1 MPGPARV
8 PTETPLDPIP
18 TPVRAV
24 IDLYQQELAGLTFP
38 GLDAKVLEG
47 AEKTV
52 RDRTRALEKA
62 RAALE
67 AARADLEGAQN
78 GLLAHA
84 RKGLA
89 YAQVFAEADPSLS
102 ETIAAI
108 KLPSTPTKRA
118 AKGAAKTAR
127 KKAKKDATDDAELPL
142 DGKTSPASEAKT
154 KQETD
159 LGEQAS
165 AKETAKK
172 DAAKKDVVKKEALKK
187 DAVKKAKESNTMAAR
202 APIIEPAIEYDE
214 DESPPLLEEVS
225 I

>member
-52 RDRTRALEKA
+52 KDRTRDLEKA

-89 YAQVFAEADPSLS
+89 YAQVFAEADPALS
-102 ETIAAI
+102 ETIGGI
-108 KLPSTPTKRA
+108 KLPSTPSKRA

-127 KKAKKDATDDAELPL
+127 KKVKKEANEDAELPL
-142 DGKTSPASEAKT
+142 DEKKKTAKSPVAAKEAAPAKKTSPT
-154 KQETD
+154 P
-159 LGEQAS
+159 
-165 AKETAKK
+165 AKK
-172 DAAKKDVVKKEALKK
+172 AAEGNGRSKSSPVV
-187 DAVKKAKESNTMAAR
+187 
-202 APIIEPAIEYDE
+202 EPAIEYDE